1 MKHHQY
7 PPIKDKSSLVRESQ
21 SVQFHK
27 TRYIFFPQ
35 TMNQGVQARIEKQLQ
50 QAIDQRQI
58 QVFLQPRVRLENG
71 CICAAEAL
79 ARWKWPDGSWCLPAY
94 FLPALE
100 QTGLISQ
107 MDFYMLEQVAE
118 LQQNWRRQ
126 NIAVLPV
133 SVNFSAA
140 TLLQPDFTEK
150 LEHIRLA
157 YGVLAGQIEIEV
169 TEHCFMKQQ
178 QALVPILQQI
188 RQKEFPVCLDD
199 FGVGSSSLAMLM
211 QLPVDYVKLDKSFLE
226 QDITDRKIYDYIGQ
240 IIKLLHAAEARIVVE
255 GVETAEHARLL
266 QLLQVE
272 QGQGWYWERPLH
284 WQMFLQKYMLDKTE
298 KRCYSM

>member
-7 PPIKDKSSLVRESQ
+7 PPTKDKSSLIRESQ

-50 QAIDQRQI
+50 QAIYQRQI
-58 QVFLQPRVRLENG
+58 QVFLQPRVQLGSGRV
-71 CICAAEAL
+71 CAAEAL
-79 ARWKWPDGSWCLPAY
+79 ARWKWPDGSWSLPEY

-107 MDFYMLEQVAE
+107 LDFYMLEQVAG
-118 LQQNWRRQ
+118 LQQNWRWQ
-126 NIAVLPV
+126 NIMVLPV
-133 SVNFSAA
+133 SVNFSAG
-140 TLLQPDFTEK
+140 TLLQPDFAEK
-150 LEHIRLA
+150 LERICLA

-169 TEHCFMKQQ
+169 TEHCFMEQPQ
-178 QALVPILQQI
+178 VLGPILQQI
-188 RQKEFPVCLDD
+188 RQKGFPICLDD
-199 FGVGSSSLAMLM
+199 FGIGSSSLAMLM

-226 QDITDRKIYDYIGQ
+226 QDIIDRKIYNYIAQ
-240 IIKLLHAAEARIVVE
+240 IVKLLHAAEAEIVVE
-255 GVETAEHARLL
+255 GVETAEQARLL
-266 QLLQVE
+266 QFLQVE

-284 WQMFLQKYMLDKTE
+284 WQMFLQKYILQA
-298 KRCYSM
+298 